1 MDPEARTAEEK
12 KGYLGILLGI
22 VACLLLAGGAYF
34 WATGIMDSLYAF
46 RSPLHDR
53 PPAPGQPLDEPLTRR
68 VVFVLIDA
76 LREDTSLDPAVMPY
90 LDELR
95 RQGAWATMHS
105 RPPSYSA
112 PSYSVLFTG
121 AWPDV
126 SDGPA
131 LNLDY
136 DEIPTWTQDDLASA
150 VHRVGLQVAI
160 SAFNWFERLIPQAS
174 VSASFYTAGEDQAAD
189 REVVDAALPW
199 LLDGD
204 YQLVFV
210 HLDQVDYAGHY
221 EGGPQDPRWDAAARR
236 ADDLLREI
244 GATLDLGQDT
254 LFVASDHGQIDQGGH
269 GGQDPIVLVEPF
281 VLVGAGAK
289 PGQYGDV
296 NMIDVAPTLAA
307 LLGANIPAS
316 SQGRVLTQMLDL
328 TADQQAAIDGAT
340 EAQQS
345 QLLELYQA
353 AIGRQAAVEPGADT
367 VAAHQR
373 ALEAAQEAR
382 LRAERLPRAILAL
395 VVVLIPAVVIFLK
408 RGRDLAWLLAGAV
421 LYLILFNLR
430 YWVLDGRTYSLSSV
444 ASADELLLYCAVTAV
459 AALVVSWLVV
469 VLALKLF
476 RRRPREASQLVLG
489 LTLTVA
495 YLLLLP
501 VLWSFVLNGTLVTWT
516 LPEMASMFLGFIA
529 LIQILV
535 VAVVGLALAGV
546 GALIAAL
553 ASPGRQTQT

>member
-1 MDPEARTAEEK
+1 
-12 KGYLGILLGI
+12 
-22 VACLLLAGGAYF
+22 
-34 WATGIMDSLYAF
+34 
-46 RSPLHDR
+46 
-53 PPAPGQPLDEPLTRR
+53 
-68 VVFVLIDA
+68 
-76 LREDTSLDPAVMPY
+76 MPY
-90 LDELR
+90 LNELR
-95 RQGAWATMHS
+95 QQGAWATMRS

-112 PSYSVLFTG
+112 PGYSVLFTG

-150 VHRVGLQVAI
+150 VHRAGLQTAV
-160 SAFNWFERLIPQAS
+160 SAFNWFERLIPQES
-174 VSASFYTAGEDQAAD
+174 VSASFYTAGEDQSAD
-189 REVVDAALPW
+189 REVVDAALSW
-199 LLDGD
+199 LRNGD

-244 GATLDLGQDT
+244 AATLDLDQDT

-269 GGQDPIVLVEPF
+269 GGQDPIVLIEPF
-281 VLVGAGAK
+281 VLVGAGVK
-289 PGQYGDV
+289 PGEYGDV
-296 NMIDVAPTLAA
+296 NMVDVAPTLVA

-316 SQGRVLTQMLDL
+316 SQGRVLCQMLDL
-328 TADQQAAIDGAT
+328 TPDQLSAIDRAT

-345 QLLELYQA
+345 QLLDLYQA
-353 AIGRQAAVEPGADT
+353 AIGQQVSVEPGRDT
-367 VAAHQR
+367 VTAHQV
-373 ALEAAQEAR
+373 ALEAAQNAR

-421 LYLILFNLR
+421 LYLLLFNLR
-430 YWVLDGRTYSLSSV
+430 YGVLDGRTYSLSSV
-444 ASADELLLYCAVTAV
+444 ISADDLLLYCAVTAL
-459 AALVVSWLVV
+459 AALVIAWLVI

-476 RRRPREASQLVLG
+476 RQGPRQATQLVLG
-489 LTLTVA
+489 LTLVIA

-501 VLWSFVLNGTLVTWT
+501 VMWSFVLNGTVVTWA
-516 LPEMASMFLGFIA
+516 LPNMASMFLGFIA

-535 VAVVGLALAGV
+535 VALVGLVLAGLST
-546 GALIAAL
+546 LIAAL
-553 ASPGRQTQT
+553 ALPR